1 MPGDVVAIEAG
12 GPVPCDMVIFKSS
25 KMKVNNAS
33 LNGEQEDIEIDLA
46 LEPAVNIFEAKNV
59 AFFGSRCV
67 TGNGVGICF
76 RTGDATVFG

>member
-12 GPVPCDMVIFKSS
+12 GLVPCDMVIIKSN

-33 LNGEQEDIEIDLA
+33 LNGEEEDIGIDLA
-46 LEPAVNIFEAKNV
+46 LEPAVNIFETKNV
-59 AFFGSRCV
+59 AFFGTRCV